1 MILQVAYMLESGVSD
16 RLPVATVKKITSV
29 LKKMGIYRDP
39 NMFYRLENLILDCK
53 TLYFFLEA

>member
-1 MILQVAYMLESGVSD
+1 MLESGVSD

-53 TLYFFLEA
+53 SKTLYFFLEA